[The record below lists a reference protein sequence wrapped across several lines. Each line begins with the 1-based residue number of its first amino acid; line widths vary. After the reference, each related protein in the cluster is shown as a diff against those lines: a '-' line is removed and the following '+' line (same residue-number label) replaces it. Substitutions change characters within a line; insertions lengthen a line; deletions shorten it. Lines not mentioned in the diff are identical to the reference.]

1 MSSVVVN
8 DENQGVCPVQKHV
21 TSEAAADIFA
31 LDQPTGRPSILRQSQ
46 FENINKNVPKGVKV
60 CFQTPRRDPVTKKI
74 MSPSRV
80 GRMATVDDCMAA
92 MESLS
97 LASAVETPAELSVPL
112 VPVDAPSKNEAPYPD
127 DEMPIQSKGGYAID
141 FDNLESMNPFQGTAK
156 MGLSPPRPAVLLN
169 TLTTPEPEQ
178 PDVVS
183 VLSPSVP
190 VEVENVPEKPAQMD
204 MGLDETIPLSHS
216 VENSLADLS
225 SDMPSTDTTVIIG
238 QRSFGTPIM
247 DQSSNDAEMNLEVPA
262 TSVSDSV
269 PVREEPSDAVDSPLP
284 PKGSYSFDFDS
295 LDLVNPFQTGGS
307 KLQNSP
313 PLGRKA
319 PVDNSPPPKIP
330 EDPRKDVEAA
340 HEIVQKVPEVLSQ
353 PETRPI
359 TPEAALEIVQ
369 KVPEVLS
376 QPEMRPITP
385 EAALEIVQKV
395 SEVPSQLET
404 KPIMPKAAP
413 ETVQTISEVPSQLET
428 KPIMPKAAPETV
440 QIISEVPSQPEAK
453 PVTAEAPPVLTESTS
468 ELPQKDS
475 HMVLEFNFDDG
486 AEVKRKPP
494 PKRLGMKRPPGAKP
508 ASKKPTAAP
517 ALKTSPEPK
526 PESQDATAES
536 APVDVPVAKGS
547 YTFDFDKFDD
557 PNFNPF
563 GTTAKMGNSPPRGVK
578 SSPVK
583 NEESHAPTQQ
593 PTTLT
598 HPDNKPEQHCAVAND
613 VLSFLLCDGKE
624 KMTESEPVLTKP
636 EEETKSSVAVKG
648 NKFCSP
654 PDQKLAAREPTPEP
668 FLQNQSTEFDS
679 TGADEEFVP
688 GSMFVPNDFDGQID
702 YLEQFG
708 SSSFK
713 ESALRK
719 QSLYLKF
726 DPLLKES
733 PKKAAVESMSS
744 GFSLP
749 RPSLAIRMMEAA
761 RSEVR
766 QKSQQE
772 SPKLL
777 EDLPPPV
784 KVPVVQDPTVLDLL
798 VPTLKQP
805 QRSDDVI
812 VDVLMYSQKDMDA
825 ALERAHK
832 QAEEK
837 EEELKAE
844 MEKLR
849 LDNQHM
855 VVIVSEFE
863 AVIAQITAE
872 HKQKEELAQA
882 ELSKVLQEKQQLA
895 KDLNDMERSFS
906 DVVKR
911 LDRRKEVIDGFK
923 KNEETLKQCAQS
935 YLARLQKEEQR
946 YQMLKTHAEE
956 KIDQANKEI
965 ADVRSKLGA
974 EVSALQVQLRRE
986 QLKVQSL
993 EKNLE
998 QKTKEV
1004 EDVTKLCDELILKVQ
1019 KH

>member
-1 MSSVVVN
+1 MFAPP
-8 DENQGVCPVQKHV
+8 DTAIGGFILAPAFV
-21 TSEAAADIFA
+21 TSSYEFNWSARRRLNLKCKRRLGSLLNRRSSRARIREEERAASLRIEYEFSAAADIFA

-46 FENINKNVPKGVKV
+46 SENINKNVPKGVKV

-74 MSPSRV
+74 MSPSRA
-80 GRMATVDDCMAA
+80 GRMTSLDDCMAA
-92 MESLS
+92 LESLS
-97 LASAVETPAELSVPL
+97 LTSAAETPAEPSVPTA
-112 VPVDAPSKNEAPYPD
+112 PVDVLSKNENPYPD
-127 DEMPIQSKGGYAID
+127 DEMPIQSKGGYTID
-141 FDNLESMNPFQGTAK
+141 FDNLESIDPFQSTGK
-156 MGLSPPRPAVLLN
+156 MTLSPPKSAVLAN
-169 TLTTPEPEQ
+169 TMTAPAPEQ
-178 PDVVS
+178 LDVVP
-183 VLSPSVP
+183 VPSPSVLE
-190 VEVENVPEKPAQMD
+190 EVEKAPEKPTRMD
-204 MGLDETIPLSHS
+204 MALDETIPLSQS

-225 SDMPSTDTTVIIG
+225 SDLPSTDTTVIIG
-238 QRSFGTPIM
+238 QRSCGTPIM
-247 DQSSNDAEMNLEVPA
+247 DQSINDAENLEVPA
-262 TSVSDSV
+262 PASISDSV
-269 PVREEPSDAVDSPLP
+269 PVKEPSDAVDSPIP
-284 PKGSYSFDFDS
+284 PKGSYSFDFDN
-295 LDLVNPFQTGGS
+295 LDSVNPFQTCGS

-319 PVDNSPPPKIP
+319 AVSNSPPPKMEEP
-330 EDPRKDVEAA
+330 KKDEVVLETFQA
-340 HEIVQKVPEVLSQ
+340 VPE
-353 PETRPI
+353 
-359 TPEAALEIVQ
+359 
-369 KVPEVLS
+369 K
-376 QPEMRPITP
+376 
-385 EAALEIVQKV
+385 
-395 SEVPSQLET
+395 
-404 KPIMPKAAP
+404 
-413 ETVQTISEVPSQLET
+413 
-428 KPIMPKAAPETV
+428 
-440 QIISEVPSQPEAK
+440 PSQPAVK
-453 PVTAEAPPVLTESTS
+453 PVTTEPPAVIATAESTS
-468 ELPQKDS
+468 SDLPSKDS

-486 AEVKRKPP
+486 TEVKRKPP

-508 ASKKPTAAP
+508 APKKSTSAP
-517 ALKTSPEPK
+517 AEKSPEPK
-526 PESQDATAES
+526 PEAND
-536 APVDVPVAKGS
+536 APVETAPVEIPIAKGS

-563 GTTAKMGNSPPRGVK
+563 GTKGKMGSSPPRGNK
-578 SSPVK
+578 ISPVK
-583 NEESHAPTQQ
+583 NEEPAAQTQRPTTPTQ
-593 PTTLT
+593 PE
-598 HPDNKPEQHCAVAND
+598 NEPEQQGTVAND
-613 VLSFLLCDGKE
+613 AHSSPCDGNE
-624 KMTESEPVLTKP
+624 KAAEAEPSLTKP
-636 EEETKSSVAVKG
+636 EKETKPSIAEC
-648 NKFCSP
+648 NRPCSP
-654 PDQKLAAREPTPEP
+654 AHQKPVARALTPEP
-668 FLQNQSTEFDS
+668 CLQNQSTEIDS
-679 TGADEEFVP
+679 AIADDGFLP
-688 GSMFVPNDFDGQID
+688 GSMFMPNDLDGQID

-708 SSSFK
+708 SSTFK

-733 PKKAAVESMSS
+733 PKKVATDTSS

-761 RSEVR
+761 RSEGR
-766 QKSQQE
+766 QKSRQE

-777 EDLPPPV
+777 EDFPPPV
-784 KVPVVQDPTVLDLL
+784 EVPVVQDPTVLDLL

-805 QRSDDVI
+805 QRSEDVI

-825 ALERAHK
+825 AMERARK
-832 QAEEK
+832 QAEKK

-855 VVIVSEFE
+855 VLIVSEFE

-872 HKQKEELAQA
+872 HKQKEELSQA

-911 LDRRKEVIDGFK
+911 LDRRKEVIEGFK

-965 ADVRSKLGA
+965 AEVRSKLGA

-1004 EDVTKLCDELILKVQ
+1004 EDVTKLCDELIMKVQ

>member
-8 DENQGVCPVQKHV
+8 DENQGVCPVRKHV

-46 FENINKNVPKGVKV
+46 SENINKNVPKGVKV

-80 GRMATVDDCMAA
+80 GRMTSLDDCMAA
-92 MESLS
+92 LESLS
-97 LASAVETPAELSVPL
+97 LTSAAETPAEQSVPAA
-112 VPVDAPSKNEAPYPD
+112 PVDVPSKNETPYPD
-127 DEMPIQSKGGYAID
+127 DEMPIQSKGGYTID
-141 FDNLESMNPFQGTAK
+141 FDNLESINPFQSTSL
-156 MGLSPPRPAVLLN
+156 MTLSPPKPAVLSS
-169 TLTTPEPEQ
+169 TMTPPEPEQ
-178 PDVVS
+178 LDVVS
-183 VLSPSVP
+183 VPSLSALE
-190 VEVENVPEKPAQMD
+190 EVEKAPEKPTQMD
-204 MGLDETIPLSHS
+204 MALDETIPLSQS

-238 QRSFGTPIM
+238 QRSCGTPIM
-247 DQSSNDAEMNLEVPA
+247 DQSTNDTENLEVPA
-262 TSVSDSV
+262 PASISDSV
-269 PVREEPSDAVDSPLP
+269 PVKEEPSDAVDSPLP
-284 PKGSYSFDFDS
+284 PKGSYSFDFDN
-295 LDLVNPFQTGGS
+295 LDSVNPFQTGGS

-313 PLGRKA
+313 PLGRKS
-319 PVDNSPPPKIP
+319 PISNSPPPKIEEP
-330 EDPRKDVEAA
+330 KKDEV
-340 HEIVQKVPEVLSQ
+340 VPEAIQ
-353 PETRPI
+353 T
-359 TPEAALEIVQ
+359 
-369 KVPEVLS
+369 VPE
-376 QPEMRPITP
+376 
-385 EAALEIVQKV
+385 K
-395 SEVPSQLET
+395 
-404 KPIMPKAAP
+404 
-413 ETVQTISEVPSQLET
+413 
-428 KPIMPKAAPETV
+428 
-440 QIISEVPSQPEAK
+440 PSQPEVK
-453 PVTAEAPPVLTESTS
+453 PVTPEPPAVITTTESTS
-468 ELPQKDS
+468 SEPPPKDG

-494 PKRLGMKRPPGAKP
+494 PKRLGVKRPPGAKP
-508 ASKKPTAAP
+508 ASKKPTSAP
-517 ALKTSPEPK
+517 AEKKSPEPK
-526 PESQDATAES
+526 PEARD
-536 APVDVPVAKGS
+536 APVETAPVEIPVAKGS
-547 YTFDFDKFDD
+547 YTFEFDKFDD

-563 GTTAKMGNSPPRGVK
+563 GTKAKMGNSPPRGDK
-578 SSPVK
+578 ISPVK
-583 NEESHAPTQQ
+583 SEEPPAQAQ
-593 PTTLT
+593 RPTTPT
-598 HPDNKPEQHCAVAND
+598 PPDNQPEQQGSVASNAH
-613 VLSFLLCDGKE
+613 SSPPCDGIE
-624 KMTESEPVLTKP
+624 KTTEAEPSLTKV
-636 EEETKSSVAVKG
+636 EEETKPSIIEC
-648 NKFCSP
+648 NRPCSP
-654 PDQKLAAREPTPEP
+654 ANQKPVARELTPEP
-668 FLQNQSTEFDS
+668 CLQNQSTEFDS
-679 TGADEEFVP
+679 TTADDGFLP
-688 GSMFVPNDFDGQID
+688 GSMFMPSDLDGQID

-708 SSSFK
+708 SST

-733 PKKAAVESMSS
+733 PKKVAMDTNSA
-744 GFSLP
+744 FSLP

-766 QKSQQE
+766 QKSRQE

-777 EDLPPPV
+777 EDFPPLV
-784 KVPVVQDPTVLDLL
+784 EVPVVQDPTVLDLL

-805 QRSDDVI
+805 QRSEDVI

-825 ALERAHK
+825 AMERARK
-832 QAEEK
+832 QAVEK

-855 VVIVSEFE
+855 VLIVSEFE

-965 ADVRSKLGA
+965 AEVRSKLGA

-1004 EDVTKLCDELILKVQ
+1004 EDVTKLCDELIMKVQ